1 MTEYSRLLQ
10 VPVGNLC
17 AQPAA
22 RAAEAGPWESAFGS
36 PAWYGFATDLQFA
49 RALHRANYLLW
60 PHLSA
65 GLGDAPEGNERPD
78 FGFSASLDQR
88 CASDFLWSYRWSCY
102 FSAHLSCSP
111 RVTSRNSKLDAKFQN
126 TFVLA
131 CCTVL
136 QYLNFFST
144 FIGSS

>member
-22 RAAEAGPWESAFGS
+22 RAAEAGPWECAFGS
-36 PAWYGFATDLQFA
+36 PAWYAFAADLQFA

-65 GLGDAPEGNERPD
+65 GLGDASEGNERPD
-78 FGFSASLDQR
+78 FGFCASTDQR
-88 CASDFLWSYRWSCY
+88 CGCDFLEVID
-102 FSAHLSCSP
+102 AHAIPAHTLQHSI
-111 RVTSRNSKLDAKFQN
+111 RNPKLNTKF
-126 TFVLA
+126 
-131 CCTVL
+131 
-136 QYLNFFST
+136 
-144 FIGSS
+144 